1 MEHICK
7 MPGGI
12 EITFRVTIYT
22 ITAMLAI
29 FTVTDSKKGSQAIS
43 KEYWDNIK
51 PTVEKTNVG
60 DSVRIHCPYPE
71 GHDDDEMFL
80 CKGQNPVS
88 CDKMTQKNKY
98 KLSRVNKR
106 KNAFSVHFSNLSKAD
121 SGTYWCSS
129 NTTWMGS
136 NYTKIQVSVA
146 ERTHKSTKSRH
157 PTMNVTVTPVWRPKS
172 SMASSTTTQSTHSI
186 YKDITVAVPVCL
198 ILLAVAV
205 LTIVLLRRKVTRKQ
219 GGSSVQGPTA
229 VFNDTGDPADHPNE
243 EITIRPSSG
252 LAVLKPPADPVHYS
266 RVTFHQNLG
275 SISTEQ
281 NPDSNSENSSGSGIQ
296 VNMNQDANIIYSTVT
311 NPKKP

>member
-219 GGSSVQGPTA
+219 
-229 VFNDTGDPADHPNE
+229 VFSQTTN
-243 EITIRPSSG
+243 
-252 LAVLKPPADPVHYS
+252 
-266 RVTFHQNLG
+266 VTFQSLCCRRI
-275 SISTEQ
+275 ISAGA
-281 NPDSNSENSSGSGIQ
+281 NCCIQ
-296 VNMNQDANIIYSTVT
+296 RYGRSC
-311 NPKKP
+311 